1 MSRFSISWLLIVAL
15 VLVGL
20 SACAAPAPVAQPA
33 GAPAAPANA
42 QATLKVLAAETF
54 LADIAQN
61 VAGDRVK
68 VDALMP
74 LGVDPHAFEPTPQDV
89 VKISQSQVVIVNGN
103 GFEEW
108 LSRVLENA
116 GGKRTVIE
124 ASAGLAM
131 REPGS
136 EEAAHAHEAETAHDD
151 HSVASHAAMV
161 CEQLAGKT
169 AKETVQAGADAKRA
183 GELHAGHAHEA
194 GHAHGR
200 EPLTLRLNPQIGG
213 AFGGYVLFDAEAEE
227 GYAITA
233 SQGEISV
240 TTAAGAPV
248 AVAQELSLDCAGMT
262 QGRIFKL
269 APGEYTVALTGFA
282 AETTPFS
289 AAPVH
294 EHEDE
299 HQHGTATATPVAD
312 EHAGHHHHE
321 GDPHFWLD
329 PVLTVKYVENI
340 RAGLSLADPAG
351 QAVYAANAAA
361 YIAKLTELDG
371 WIKAQVQTVP
381 AARRLLVTNH
391 ESFGYFADRYGF
403 SVVGTVIP
411 SVSTGASPSAQE
423 MAALIEH
430 IKEYAAPVIFL
441 ETGAN
446 PQLARQIAQEAG
458 IKVMTELYTH
468 SITDAKGPA
477 PTYIDMM
484 KYNVKAIVDGLK

>member
-33 GAPAAPANA
+33 GATGAPANA
-42 QATLKVLAAETF
+42 QATFKVLAAETF

-68 VDALMP
+68 VDAMMP
-74 LGVDPHAFEPTPQDV
+74 LGIDPHAFEPTPQDV
-89 VKISQSQVVIVNGN
+89 VKIVQSQVVIVNGN

-108 LSRVLENA
+108 LSKVLENA

-136 EEAAHAHEAETAHDD
+136 EEAAHAHEADHAHDD

-161 CEQLAGKT
+161 CQQLAGKT

-183 GELHAGHAHEA
+183 VELHAGHEHA
-194 GHAHGR
+194 GAHAHGR
-200 EPLTLRLNPQIGG
+200 EPLTLRLNPQAGSF
-213 AFGGYVLFDAEAEE
+213 AGYIRLDVETAE

-233 SQGEISV
+233 AHGTITV

-248 AVAQELSLDCAGMT
+248 AVAQELPLKCAGMT

-294 EHEDE
+294 EHEEE

-340 RAGLSLADPAG
+340 RDGLSLADPAG

-361 YIAKLTELDG
+361 YIARLQELDG

-423 MAALIEH
+423 MVMLIEH
-430 IKEYAAPVIFL
+430 IKKHAAPAIFL

-446 PQLARQIAQEAG
+446 PQLARQIGQEAG
-458 IKVMTELYTH
+458 IKVVTELYTH